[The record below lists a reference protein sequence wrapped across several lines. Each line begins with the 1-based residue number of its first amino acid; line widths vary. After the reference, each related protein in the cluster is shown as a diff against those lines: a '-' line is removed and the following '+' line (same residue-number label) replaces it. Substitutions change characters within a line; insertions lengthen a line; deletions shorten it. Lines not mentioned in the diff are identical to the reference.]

1 MGEAKAGPKGTFP
14 FMFGELE
21 KTLEQLASY
30 IDRQVWIVG
39 EMVQMEQKYRQDK
52 QEKGSAEGGPRGV
65 WVNG

>member
-14 FMFGELE
+14 FRFGELE

-39 EMVQMEQKYRQDK
+39 EMVQMGQKYRQDK
-52 QEKGSAEGGPRGV
+52 QEKGSAEGAPRGV
-65 WVNG
+65 WADG

>member
-1 MGEAKAGPKGTFP
+1 MGEPKAGPKSTFP
-14 FMFGELE
+14 FRFGELE

-30 IDRQVWIVG
+30 PNRQVWRVG

-65 WVNG
+65 WADG